1 MAVESR
7 VVAVRMSGMARGGL
21 EAGVKLQGE
30 LTRIVVETMVR
41 SGKGGQ
47 GYGSSSYS
55 GGGGGGYYGGA
66 GGYGYSWVNPTGV
79 WSEYVSYGGGGS
91 GFLGSGLSNGCMY
104 SYNTSFTSNT
114 VTTKTV
120 STSNVSETATAGYA
134 KRGNGFAKITLVD

>member
-1 MAVESR
+1 
-7 VVAVRMSGMARGGL
+7 
-21 EAGVKLQGE
+21 
-30 LTRIVVETMVR
+30 MVR

-47 GYGSSSYS
+47 GQGSNPYS
-55 GGGGGGYYGGA
+55 DGGGGGYYGGA
-66 GGYGYSWVNPTGV
+66 GGYGFVWRNPSGFVNEYSG
-79 WSEYVSYGGGGS
+79 YGGGGS
-91 GFLGSGLSNGCMY
+91 GFLGSGLANGCMY